1 MPDLNAATNTASA
14 GTQSS
19 FTVDPISAI
28 ANSFASVTASIS
40 NIFVKDKETEK
51 AKVELEGAKQ
61 AVLVAKEETKRSN
74 NQVTITA
81 LELAK
86 AKEASLQKQV
96 DDATAITKQKQ
107 SIGVITLTV
116 VLVLVFG
123 LAWLF
128 VKFVLPI
135 IFPKPEVQPQNV
147 VIQDE

>member
-1 MPDLNAATNTASA
+1 MGELSTTGNTIP
-14 GTQSS
+14 QSNS
-19 FTVDPISAI
+19 ISIDPVSAI
-28 ANSFASVTASIS
+28 ASAIASITASIS
-40 NIFVKDKETEK
+40 SIFVADRAIDK

-86 AKEASLQKQV
+86 AKEATLQKQV
-96 DDATAITKQKQ
+96 NDATAIIKQKQ

-128 VKFVLPI
+128 VKFVLPVL
-135 IFPKPEVQPQNV
+135 FPKPEVQPQNV
-147 VIQDE
+147 VIQDN